1 MREPMRFG
9 NMLFT
14 EDASAKTF
22 GGLAIA
28 VGNRNTSRTL
38 STTIAIRSRHAA
50 RDVVKA
56 GRIMMS
62 ISFLPPLFSQ
72 RATAQ
77 RNNHRWPGAALAGFA
92 SAGLDS
98 PLSERVPRQGSGPPL
113 E

>member
-1 MREPMRFG
+1 
-9 NMLFT
+9 
-14 EDASAKTF
+14 
-22 GGLAIA
+22 
-28 VGNRNTSRTL
+28 
-38 STTIAIRSRHAA
+38 
-50 RDVVKA
+50 
-56 GRIMMS
+56 MS